1 MNLGPDGGS
10 HKFSHSEII
19 RLMEECFVMS
29 RAPTSLYQSLE
40 TLSVRAGLMKES
52 ALGVGPGTKKLANQ
66 IAEASVVLEDVI
78 VGILSQLYA
87 QAVSLTVTITGSV
100 ARQGIKE

>member
-29 RAPTSLYQSLE
+29 RAPTSLYESLE

-52 ALGVGPGTKKLANQ
+52 ALGAGPGTKKLANQ
-66 IAEASVVLEDVI
+66 IAETNVVFKDVI